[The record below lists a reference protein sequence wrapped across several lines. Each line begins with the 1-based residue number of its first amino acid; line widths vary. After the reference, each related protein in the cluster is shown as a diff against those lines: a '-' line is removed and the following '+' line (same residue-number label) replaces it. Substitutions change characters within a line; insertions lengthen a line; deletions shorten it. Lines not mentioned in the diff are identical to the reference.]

1 MQPADLS
8 LLFKKIALSVVVA
21 AVPLLILIGGL
32 WLTRTLLDR
41 SHNQPLSTLSRPN
54 P

>member
-41 SHNQPLSTLSRPN
+41 PHNHALSTLSRSN